1 MKYLFLL
8 LLSITLKAEL
18 DLTIPEQPAAYIP
31 PEKEFIFNFGDYK
44 EPPTKN
50 QMITFWTLNALD
62 VYTTYNG
69 VKKPNVYEV
78 NPILPKKPGL
88 EELLLQKAIVAG
100 FISQNSSKKYVRFL
114 NVTLTFVVIN
124 NYELMKW
131 SGHHYY

>member
-8 LLSITLKAEL
+8 LLSICLKSEL

-31 PEKEFIFNFGDYK
+31 PEKEFYFNLGDYK
-44 EPPTKN
+44 EPPSKA

-69 VKKPNVYEV
+69 VKKPNVYEL
-78 NPILPKKPGL
+78 NPVLPKKPEL

-100 FISQNSSKKYVRFL
+100 FFSQNSSENYMRFL
-114 NVTLTFVVIN
+114 NISLTLVVIH
-124 NYELMKW
+124 NYEIMK
-131 SGHHYY
+131 

>member
-8 LLSITLKAEL
+8 LLSICLKSEL

-44 EPPTKN
+44 ESPTKN

-69 VKKPNVYEV
+69 VKKPNVYEL
-78 NPILPKKPGL
+78 NPILPKKPEL
-88 EELLLQKAIVAG
+88 EELLLQKTIVAG
-100 FISQNSSKKYVRFL
+100 FFSQNSSRNYMLFL
-114 NVTLTFVVIN
+114 NISLTLVVIH
-124 NYELMKW
+124 NYEIMK
-131 SGHHYY
+131 

>member
-8 LLSITLKAEL
+8 LLSICLKSEL

-44 EPPTKN
+44 ESPTKN

-69 VKKPNVYEV
+69 VKKPNVYEL
-78 NPILPKKPGL
+78 NPILPKKPEL
-88 EELLLQKAIVAG
+88 EELLLQKTIVAG
-100 FISQNSSKKYVRFL
+100 FFSQNSSKNYMLFL
-114 NVTLTFVVIN
+114 NISLTLVVIH
-124 NYELMKW
+124 NYEIMK
-131 SGHHYY
+131 